1 MQSIKSI
8 SLYCDNLCE
17 VELFPEDVEELTISD
32 IGTDIAIRRRVQDD
46 RYLRSRIHDYQ
57 A

>member
-32 IGTDIAIRRRVQDD
+32 IGTDTRMSRRRTSIKA
-46 RYLRSRIHDYQ
+46 LW
-57 A
+57 